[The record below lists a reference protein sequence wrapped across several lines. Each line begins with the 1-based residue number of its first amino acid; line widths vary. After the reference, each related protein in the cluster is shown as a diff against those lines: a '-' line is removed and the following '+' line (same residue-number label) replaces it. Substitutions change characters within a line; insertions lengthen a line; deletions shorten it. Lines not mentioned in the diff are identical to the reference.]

1 MFCQS
6 QHYIFSTFKPKLS
19 HRLWVFGE
27 DNWWMVNQ
35 RSPWDFVV
43 VSNLHWL
50 SSQLSVKR
58 CQFRWRQWG
67 SSLTLFQLYI
77 VTQQYLNK
85 THGVFVCNM
94 SSFLCAQANPKLQFQ
109 LGWVSFNFISP
120 HPTHIHMLYKDGWDF
135 VIFNRRTGCSSIT
148 VVWEVFK
155 NLFLKYW
162 LQGRLGVSVAGK
174 VGSHGWVPRLGSK
187 AGSQGWVPR
196 LGPKVGSH
204 GLVPWLGPMVGSNG
218 WVPRLGPK
226 VAASES

>member
-19 HRLWVFGE
+19 HHLWVFGE

-94 SSFLCAQANPKLQFQ
+94 SSFLCAQSNPKLQFQ

-155 NLFLKYW
+155 KKCLKYGGPW
-162 LQGRLGVSVAGK
+162 LTAGP
-174 VGSHGWVPRLGSK
+174 VGGFCSWEGWVPLLGPKVGFQGWVTRLGHK
-187 AGSQGWVPR
+187 VGSQGWVP
-196 LGPKVGSH
+196 KVQLPSPNE
-204 GLVPWLGPMVGSNG
+204 GLVFFVF
-218 WVPRLGPK
+218 
-226 VAASES
+226 